1 MRRGR
6 IFFYLAFIIILGVVA
21 FFLVMQRYPQLL
33 GGGPPAAVEPTP
45 VIQTV
50 NVIVVTQ
57 RVPRGSAVTGSVLG
71 MVPIPQDLFIDGMF
85 ANIAEVEG
93 RLAKF
98 DLEAGIPLT
107 RGMLADSA
115 DQLSGTGSVAALS
128 IPRGMVAISIP
139 ISRLS
144 SVSYAPQAGD
154 HVNVIVAMMLVDL
167 DQDFQTALPNRNIG
181 VLGPGTGTG
190 SLTGTA
196 GQTTGAGEGGAQNEG
211 STGTAAEIQTSSVV
225 AVSGGGG
232 GLIGRATSDPILGQT
247 FYHVP
252 SEEQRPRLVSQ
263 NLLQDA
269 MVLQVGNFP
278 YNTQQELQAPEAE
291 PTAPAEAP
299 AEGEQAVTVP
309 PPPDIIT
316 LIVSPQ
322 DAITLNYLL
331 YGGAQLTLAL
341 RPAQDDTRVETESV
355 TLQFLLDQYNITVP
369 AKLPTG
375 LEPAARDLIP
385 PVLTNDVVAT
395 PQP

>member
-6 IFFYLAFIIILGVVA
+6 IFFYLAFIIILGIVA

-33 GGGPPAAVEPTP
+33 GGAGPEPVEPTP
-45 VIQTV
+45 VVQTV

-57 RVPRGSAVTGSVLG
+57 RVPRGSTVTGNYLG

-93 RLAKF
+93 KLAKF

-107 RGMLADSA
+107 RGMLADTA
-115 DQLSGTGSVAALS
+115 EQLSGTGSVAALS

-154 HVNVIVAMMLVDL
+154 HVNVIVTMMLVDL
-167 DQDFQTALPNRNIG
+167 DQDFQTVLPNRNIG

-190 SLTGTA
+190 SLAGSAGTTA
-196 GQTTGAGEGGAQNEG
+196 DSANQED
-211 STGTAAEIQTSSVV
+211 STSTAAEIQTSSVV

-247 FYHVP
+247 FYQVP
-252 SEEQRPRLVSQ
+252 SEGQRPRLVSQ

-278 YNTQQELQAPEAE
+278 YNTEQELQTPEEQAA
-291 PTAPAEAP
+291 APAEAP
-299 AEGEQAVTVP
+299 VGGEQAVTTP
-309 PPPDIIT
+309 PAPDIIT

-375 LEPAARDLIP
+375 IEPAVRNLTP
-385 PVLTNDVVAT
+385 PVLKNDMIPT